1 MRKILLINKKQC
13 KLLLM
18 ISSNKL
24 IRPKKKLTML
34 KVHLLKLLLLKRR
47 LKNKRL
53 KWMQLMLLP
62 LNFKLWK
69 LNGITCTQELTTCG
83 LKSMQWNKEIQNNLM
98 MRHTNNLPPVKILFK
113 LQSMTSLMNSTESRI
128 H

>member
-1 MRKILLINKKQC
+1 MLLNKKQC

-18 ISSNKL
+18 ISRIKL

-34 KVHLLKLLLLKRR
+34 KVNLLKLLLLKRR

-69 LNGITCTQELTTCG
+69 LNGITCTQDLTTCG
-83 LKSMQWNKEIQNNLM
+83 LKSMQWMKCQKNLM
-98 MRHTNNLPPVKILFK
+98 MRNTNFFKPILILFK
-113 LQSMTSLMNSTESRI
+113 LQSMTSLVNSTESRI